1 MMTSILDSLSNVVSF
16 ILRDRTQT
24 LEQYIIAN
32 NPQDS
37 AQVEHLERQY
47 SMRNS
52 LGRLI

>member
-1 MMTSILDSLSNVVSF
+1 MINTILNSLSNVVSF

-32 NPQDS
+32 NPQD
-37 AQVEHLERQY
+37 AAEVEYLERQY

>member
-1 MMTSILDSLSNVVSF
+1 MINIVLNSLSNVVSF

-37 AQVEHLERQY
+37 SQVEHLERQY

-52 LGRLI
+52 LGRLV